1 MLAPVELPPPRTWLA
16 LVERALD
23 EDLGP
28 GDVTSPLVVPPDA
41 EAPGVIEARQDL
53 VVCGLEVARAVFAA
67 LDPGLAFEPAA
78 ADGEAVAAGTVLARV
93 RGPLRALLA
102 GERTALNFLQRMG
115 GIATAT

>member
-1 MLAPVELPPPRTWLA
+1 MLAPVELPAPRTWRA

-28 GDVTSPLVVPPDA
+28 GDVTSGLVIPPDA
-41 EAPGVIEARQDL
+41 VAPGVIEARQEL

-67 LDPGLAFEPAA
+67 LEPELGFEPTAS
-78 ADGEAVAAGTVLARV
+78 DGEVVLARAVLARV

-102 GERTALNFLQRMG
+102 GERTA
-115 GIATAT
+115 